1 MCWPTGPTAASLWAS
16 IPIRELGMPKIQ
28 RIIVPD
34 IPKPV
39 SHYCHVT
46 RAGPHVWVAGVVG
59 QGQDGSIPSDV
70 VAQFD
75 IAIAVMD
82 KCLKAA
88 GAGPEH
94 VVKVQVFMTDITERP
109 KINPR
114 RIAYFGE
121 NLPAS
126 TLVEVKGLVNSRM
139 KVEIECQ
146 AYVD

>member
-16 IPIRELGMPKIQ
+16 IPIREPGMPKIQ
-28 RIIVPD
+28 RIIVTD

-59 QGQDGSIPSDV
+59 QARDGSIPSDV

-82 KCLKAA
+82 
-88 GAGPEH
+88 
-94 VVKVQVFMTDITERP
+94 
-109 KINPR
+109 
-114 RIAYFGE
+114 
-121 NLPAS
+121 
-126 TLVEVKGLVNSRM
+126 
-139 KVEIECQ
+139 
-146 AYVD
+146 

>member
-16 IPIRELGMPKIQ
+16 IPNRELAMPKIQ
-28 RIIVPD
+28 RIIVSD

-46 RAGPHVWVAGVVG
+46 RAGPRVWVAGVVG
-59 QGQDGSIPSDV
+59 QAQDGSIPSDV

-88 GAGPEH
+88 GPGPS
-94 VVKVQVFMTDITERP
+94 M
-109 KINPR
+109 
-114 RIAYFGE
+114 
-121 NLPAS
+121 S
-126 TLVEVKGLVNSRM
+126 SR
-139 KVEIECQ
+139 CRFS
-146 AYVD
+146 